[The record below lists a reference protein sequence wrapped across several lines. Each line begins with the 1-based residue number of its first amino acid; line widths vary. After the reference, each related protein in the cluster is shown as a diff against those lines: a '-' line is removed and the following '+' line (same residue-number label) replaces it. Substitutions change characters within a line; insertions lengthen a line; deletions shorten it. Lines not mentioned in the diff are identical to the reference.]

1 MRLLRRAIISSF
13 RAIRSPGG
21 VIYDES
27 KGKYSVSE
35 NCYVALV
42 QKKLKGIVR
51 NASRFGNTITRGI
64 GKLGRDIAKDPPDVV
79 LIEYGGND
87 CDFAW
92 AEVAAHPDVDHEP
105 QTDLALF
112 EDTLTD
118 TIASL
123 KEKSIVPVL
132 MTLPPLNADRYIKWV
147 SKQDPLV
154 EGDIMKWLGSVTK
167 IYWWQ
172 ERYSSSVARV
182 ARKDA
187 DEAHRHQGSLPP
199 ARRFQRPDL
208 PGRDTSQRAGARA
221 YRGHHSRLHLEPL
234 LVSALRRARAR
245 SSLGLAG
252 RPIRAEGLPA
262 AWVTRSGLPLRPD
275 GLRRSRST
283 HSGVLEAAP
292 HAG

>member
-1 MRLLRRAIISSF
+1 MNDAAQMSDTIAEKGYSFLVSGDSIS
-13 RAIRSPGG
+13 RG
-21 VIYDES
+21 VIYDEL
-27 KGKYSVSE
+27 KGRYSVSE
-35 NCYVALV
+35 NSYVALV

-64 GKLGRDIAKDPPDVV
+64 GKLGRDIAKNRPDVV

-123 KEKSIVPVL
+123 KEKAIVPVL
-132 MTLPPLNADRYIKWV
+132 MTLPPLNAESYIKWV
-147 SKQDPLV
+147 SKQDPLI

-172 ERYSSSVARV
+172 ERYSSAIRSIAERTKTICIDVRGAFLRSPDVMSLICRDGIHPNEAGQELIAKAVLDYVSSGFPYLLADAPLPVA
-182 ARKDA
+182 
-187 DEAHRHQGSLPP
+187 L
-199 ARRFQRPDL
+199 
-208 PGRDTSQRAGARA
+208 
-221 YRGHHSRLHLEPL
+221 
-234 LVSALRRARAR
+234 
-245 SSLGLAG
+245 
-252 RPIRAEGLPA
+252 
-262 AWVTRSGLPLRPD
+262 
-275 GLRRSRST
+275 
-283 HSGVLEAAP
+283 
-292 HAG
+292 